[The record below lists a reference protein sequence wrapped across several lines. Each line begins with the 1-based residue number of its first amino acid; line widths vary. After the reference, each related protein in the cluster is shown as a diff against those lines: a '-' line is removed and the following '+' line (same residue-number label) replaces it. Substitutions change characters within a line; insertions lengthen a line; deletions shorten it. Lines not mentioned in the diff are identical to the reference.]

1 MSPALEAQPAE
12 RALRYQNVGSA
23 RAEEGVVQLLLMDSD
38 FFRQA
43 QKLKP
48 EQFTSPVLGKVFSL
62 LRTRWE
68 QGQNCSLSA
77 LAADLTPEEMSLL
90 AGIQERPMTLSHG
103 EEAMAD
109 YIRAIQRPR
118 SAEDDSALMAF
129 RNSKLSN
136 GGTSE

>member
-1 MSPALEAQPAE
+1 MSPALGGPAGGA
-12 RALRYQNVGSA
+12 RPALPECGLR

-48 EQFTSPVLGKVFSL
+48 EQFHSPVLGKVFSL

-90 AGIQERPMTLSHG
+90 AG
-103 EEAMAD
+103 
-109 YIRAIQRPR
+109 YR
-118 SAEDDSALMAF
+118 SG
-129 RNSKLSN
+129 R
-136 GGTSE
+136 